1 MNHKQSID
9 HTTPSEYRDN
19 VMSWCCYSLACVYVY
34 GSNKRSLSA
43 SSTIKMNQWRAS
55 EIQHMIVVVCCRMRK
70 RARTFD
76 QSFVRGGCLAYC
88 WSSVLVEAAMRA
100 WISSADAT
108 RNRPLATSIVATS
121 TLVGVTSSSMTFF
134 KMLMASTLASSN
146 DSDYSL
152 YIIIHH

>member
-1 MNHKQSID
+1 
-9 HTTPSEYRDN
+9 
-19 VMSWCCYSLACVYVY
+19 
-34 GSNKRSLSA
+34 
-43 SSTIKMNQWRAS
+43 
-55 EIQHMIVVVCCRMRK
+55 
-70 RARTFD
+70 
-76 QSFVRGGCLAYC
+76 
-88 WSSVLVEAAMRA
+88 MRA